1 MKNFCVATQEGTLT
15 LFHLRTGFFFFLS
28 LSLSSFFF
36 LRLTDLSLE
45 SQCGFCSDYFYEL
58 ALLDSDWSSTS
69 PFAEL
74 GR

>member
-15 LFHLRTGFFFFLS
+15 LFDLRTHLFFFF
-28 LSLSSFFF
+28 FFAVN
-36 LRLTDLSLE
+36 TPLSLE
-45 SQCGFCSDYFYEL
+45 SQCGFCSDYLYEL

>member
-15 LFHLRTGFFFFLS
+15 LFDLRTGLFFFSFFFF
-28 LSLSSFFF
+28 FFF